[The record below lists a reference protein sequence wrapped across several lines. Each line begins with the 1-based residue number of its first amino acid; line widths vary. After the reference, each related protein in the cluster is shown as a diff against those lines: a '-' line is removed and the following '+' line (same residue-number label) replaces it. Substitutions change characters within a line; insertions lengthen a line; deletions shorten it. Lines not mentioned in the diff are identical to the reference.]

1 MNDTAI
7 FAKRFRLPCLLFG
20 LVFMFM
26 GCGSSTAVESAD
38 PVTMLE
44 ESILLEDGTVTF
56 QIPEELRGEWSI
68 LVYGRVEDPETGG
81 MSAHYLEDEKWVSG
95 QRYSFIPAENHS
107 ELYMSVS
114 YRESGQTW
122 ERDIDLLPIL

>member
-1 MNDTAI
+1 MFFTHRKGI
-7 FAKRFRLPCLLFG
+7 LLCLLCCF
-20 LVFMFM
+20 VFMLM
-26 GCGSSTAVESAD
+26 GCGSFTTEASAD
-38 PVTMLE
+38 PITRLE

-56 QIPEELRGEWSI
+56 QIPEELTGEWSI

-95 QRYSFIPAENHS
+95 QRYSFSPAENHS
-107 ELYMSVS
+107 ELAMSVS
-114 YRESGQTW
+114 YRENGQVW